1 MSLVSRKSRFYL
13 LAGFAVILAI
23 SLIMLPACGEKTP
36 LPTPYFPVQAEVQEL
51 GLLAQMTGELVL
63 DDGCLRVWD
72 TLILWPYGYT
82 LEIEDGDIWVVSEHS
97 ERVTKVGDRVRM
109 GGGQISAE
117 FAEEKIGRSLP
128 EGCTGPFWLVAFSVE
143 KVE

>member
-13 LAGFAVILAI
+13 LAGFAVILTI
-23 SLIMLPACGEKTP
+23 SLELLPACGEKTP
-36 LPTPYFPVQAEVQEL
+36 SPTPYFPVQAEVQEM
-51 GLLAQMTGELVL
+51 GLDALLSGELVL
-63 DDGCLRVWD
+63 DDGCLRVHD

-82 LEIEDGDIWVVSEHS
+82 LEIEGGDILVVNEHGEWVA
-97 ERVTKVGDRVRM
+97 KVGDRVRM
-109 GGGQISAE
+109 GGGHISAE